1 MSVRFK
7 PRRTGGF
14 TLVELMVTIVVASIL
29 ISIAVPAYQ
38 SQVRKSRRTEAR
50 TAVMDLATRE
60 ERYYSV
66 NNDYTNSALQLGYGT
81 VDVQIKD
88 LTVGNGYYQ
97 VTVDNA
103 IAKPLAT
110 PPQRAGFTITA
121 KPFGSQ
127 LQDAPC
133 QTFVVDQ
140 NGTQTSTPS
149 ATDCWN

>member
-1 MSVRFK
+1 MSVCFR
-7 PRRTGGF
+7 PRRAGGF

-38 SQVRKSRRTEAR
+38 AQVRKSRRTDAR
-50 TAVMDLATRE
+50 TALMDLATRE

-66 NNDYTNSALQLGYGT
+66 NNDYSNSALQLGYGT
-81 VDVQIKD
+81 GDAQIKD

-97 VTVDNA
+97 VTVDNQ
-103 IAKPLAT
+103 IAA
-110 PPQRAGFTITA
+110 PPKRAAFTITA
-121 KPFGSQ
+121 TAFGSQ
-127 LQDAPC
+127 SKDAQC

-140 NGTQTSTPS
+140 SGTQTSAP